1 VVKIILKKDFKQLG
15 YKNDLV
21 SVRPGYARNY
31 LIPQGFAAIATPQGI
46 KMAQEN
52 AKQMA
57 HKLTKHKQEAENMAH
72 KIRETTLQIKAKVGE
87 KNKIFGSIT
96 PLQIVEALKEKTGY
110 LADRRD
116 VSFEKSAK
124 TLGLHKAIIKLH
136 KEVMVPLQYEVV
148 ADS

>member
-1 VVKIILKKDFKQLG
+1 VKIILKKDFKQLG

-21 SVRPGYARNY
+21 SVKPGYAINY

-57 HKLTKHKQEAENMAH
+57 HKLTKYKQEAENIAH
-72 KIRETTLQIKAKVGE
+72 KIRETTIQIRAKVGE
-87 KNKIFGSIT
+87 KNKIFGSIM
-96 PLQIVEALKEKTGY
+96 PPQIVAALKEKIGY

-116 VSFEKSAK
+116 ISFEKPAK

-136 KEVMVPLQYEVV
+136 KEVIVPLQYEVI